1 MPTFDP
7 NAAAGGDSGVFGLPY
22 GEDESAL
29 IIVPVPW
36 EATTSY
42 GGGAAQGPA
51 AILAASRQVDLFDLD
66 VLRPYEPG
74 LFMRPI
80 PDDLLALNDRAKALA
95 QRVIAV
101 GGDIGDD
108 AELRLALDEVNQ
120 LSEVVNQRVDDE
132 VSRVLDAGKIPAVL
146 GGDHSVPL
154 GAWRAL
160 ARRVP
165 SFGVLHIDAHLDL
178 RDAYEGFQYS
188 HASILRNGL
197 NEVPAITRL
206 VQVGM
211 RDVGED
217 EVRFAGSQ
225 GERVRVF
232 FDRELARRRFV
243 GEPWVR
249 VARLIVDAL
258 PEQVWVTFDIDGLDP
273 KLCPNTGTPVP
284 GGLELA
290 EANFLLG
297 EVVRS
302 GRKILG
308 FDLNEVAPAADG
320 RDEWDANVGAR
331 ALYKLCAWT
340 LASQGKAP
348 LR

>member
-1 MPTFDP
+1 MVRMP
-7 NAAAGGDSGVFGLPY
+7 SSL
-22 GEDESAL
+22 AL
-29 IIVPVPW
+29 LDAPVRADNPSLVPVRITQPP
-36 EATTSY
+36 
-42 GGGAAQGPA
+42 GA
-51 AILAASRQVDLFDLD
+51 
-66 VLRPYEPG
+66 
-74 LFMRPI
+74 
-80 PDDLLALNDRAKALA
+80 
-95 QRVIAV
+95 
-101 GGDIGDD
+101 
-108 AELRLALDEVNQ
+108 
-120 LSEVVNQRVDDE
+120 
-132 VSRVLDAGKIPAVL
+132 
-146 GGDHSVPL
+146 
-154 GAWRAL
+154 
-160 ARRVP
+160 
-165 SFGVLHIDAHLDL
+165 
-178 RDAYEGFQYS
+178 
-188 HASILRNGL
+188 
-197 NEVPAITRL
+197 PAITRL

-232 FDRELARRRFV
+232 FDRELSRRRFV

-308 FDLNEVAPAADG
+308 FDLNEVSPAADG

>member
-1 MPTFDP
+1 MSSTTPPPAATLPSFFERLEARARAADSLLCVGLDP
-7 NAAAGGDSGVFGLPY
+7 HPEDLPSFTATAARDFCLRIIDATAPYAAAFKPNVAFF
-22 GEDESAL
+22 EAL
-29 IIVPVPW
+29 
-36 EATTSY
+36 
-42 GGGAAQGPA
+42 GAEGHA
-51 AILAASRQVDLFDLD
+51 
-66 VLRPYEPG
+66 
-74 LFMRPI
+74 
-80 PDDLLALNDRAKALA
+80 ALA
-95 QRVIAV
+95 
-101 GGDIGDD
+101 
-108 AELRLALDEVNQ
+108 EVNQ

-132 VSRVLDAGKIPAVL
+132 VSSVLAAGKIPAVL

-232 FDRELARRRFV
+232 FDRELSRRRFV

-308 FDLNEVAPAADG
+308 FDLNEVSPAADG

-331 ALYKLCAWT
+331 VLYRMLGLALR
-340 LASQGKAP
+340 SRGFGAP
-348 LR
+348 LDLSP